1 MIGIF
6 SFLLIFAGI
15 GIIGGAIWIWKYK
28 NWSNIKKAVLII
40 ILVAGLAAVYA
51 SFGLFLMPPGQA
63 EYSTSGSNLG
73 EIDYDKII
81 SNAKKAE
88 YKVDGP
94 YYGNTKAKDAYG
106 LHPQNIKELDERLGD
121 DYRMT
126 WVYFYYTEDS
136 GFEATLPKKHD
147 DETKIR
153 FFNISES
160 TYGRSLNAPFELKD
174 LPSDEWIIERFKLM
188 FGFDEQKAQ
197 YYLAQL
203 KDSINRDQE
212 PEILIKE
219 TPDLLAVYNNFKETS
234 SNSTLS
240 LTLGAGTCKETFY
253 KGNEK
258 IGNIPYTIPNTR
270 ITLQDNG
277 HEYSIKID
285 RLGGVAPKIILSDK
299 EQKIPEEEYR
309 RIFKDMFTDLGLPA
323 EKVDEF
329 EFGRQQF

>member
-6 SFLLIFAGI
+6 SLLLIFAGI

-28 NWSNIKKAVLII
+28 NWSNIKKAALTI
-40 ILVAGLAAVYA
+40 ILAAGLLAVAYA
-51 SFGLFLMPPGQA
+51 SFGLFLMPSGQA

-81 SNAKKAE
+81 SNAKKSG
-88 YKVDGP
+88 YIVHV
-94 YYGNTKAKDAYG
+94 NTKNTIG
-106 LHPQNIKELDERLGD
+106 MHPQNIKELDERLGD
-121 DYRMT
+121 DYRIV
-126 WVYFYYTEDS
+126 WVYFDFTEKS
-136 GFEATLPKKHD
+136 GFEATLPKKQD

-197 YYLAQL
+197 YYLVQL

-240 LTLGAGTCKETFY
+240 LTLGVGTCKETFY
-253 KGNEK
+253 KGNET
-258 IGNIPYTIPNTR
+258 IGTIPYTIPNAK

-277 HEYSIKID
+277 HKYSIKID
-285 RLGGVAPKIILSDK
+285 RLGGVAPEIILGAK
-299 EQKIPEEEYR
+299 EQIPEEEYR

-329 EFGRQQF
+329 EFNFQQF

>member
-1 MIGIF
+1 MIDIF
-6 SFLLIFAGI
+6 SLLLIFAVI

-28 NWSNIKKAVLII
+28 NWSNIKKAVLTI
-40 ILVAGLAAVYA
+40 ILAAGLLTAVYA
-51 SFGLFLMPPGQA
+51 SIGLFLMPSGQA

-81 SNAKKAE
+81 SNAKKSG
-88 YKVDGP
+88 YIVHV
-94 YYGNTKAKDAYG
+94 NTKNTIG
-106 LHPQNIKELDERLGD
+106 MHPQNIKELDERLGD
-121 DYRMT
+121 DYRIYL
-126 WVYFYYTEDS
+126 VNFYFTEDS
-136 GFEATLPKKHD
+136 GFDATLPKKQGV
-147 DETKIR
+147 ETKIR

-160 TYGRSLNAPFELKD
+160 RYDRGFLAPFELKD

-197 YYLAQL
+197 HYLAQL

-253 KGNEK
+253 NGNET

-277 HEYSIKID
+277 HDYSIKID
-285 RLGGVAPKIILSDK
+285 RLGGVAPEIILSDK

-329 EFGRQQF
+329 EFSFQQF

>member
-6 SFLLIFAGI
+6 SLLLIFAGI

-28 NWSNIKKAVLII
+28 NWSNIKKAVLTI
-40 ILVAGLAAVYA
+40 ILAAGLLAVVYA
-51 SFGLFLMPPGQA
+51 SFGLFLMPSGQA

-81 SNAKKAE
+81 SNAKKSG
-88 YKVDGP
+88 YIVHV
-94 YYGNTKAKDAYG
+94 NTKNTIG
-106 LHPQNIKELDERLGD
+106 MHPQNIKELDERLGD
-121 DYRMT
+121 DYRI
-126 WVYFYYTEDS
+126 VLVHFHFTEDS
-136 GFEATLPKKHD
+136 GFEAALPKKHD

-153 FFNISES
+153 FFNISEN
-160 TYGRSLNAPFELKD
+160 TYGRSPNAPFELKD

-240 LTLGAGTCKETFY
+240 LTVGGGSCKETFY
-253 KGNEK
+253 KGNET
-258 IGNIPYTIPNTR
+258 IGTIPYTIPNAR
-270 ITLQDNG
+270 VTLQDNG
-277 HEYSIKID
+277 HEYIIKID
-285 RLGGVAPKIILSDK
+285 RLGGVAPEIILGAK
-299 EQKIPEEEYR
+299 EQIPEEEYR
-309 RIFKDMFTDLGLPA
+309 RIFKDMFTDLGLTA

-329 EFGRQQF
+329 EFNFQQF

>member
-1 MIGIF
+1 MIDIF
-6 SFLLIFAGI
+6 SLLLIFAVI

-28 NWSNIKKAVLII
+28 NWSNIKKAVLTI
-40 ILVAGLAAVYA
+40 ILAAGLLTAVYA
-51 SFGLFLMPPGQA
+51 SIGLFLMPSGQA

-81 SNAKKAE
+81 SNAKKSG
-88 YKVDGP
+88 YIVHV
-94 YYGNTKAKDAYG
+94 NTKNTIG
-106 LHPQNIKELDERLGD
+106 MHPQNIKELDERLGD
-121 DYRMT
+121 DYRIYL
-126 WVYFYYTEDS
+126 VNFYFTEDS
-136 GFEATLPKKHD
+136 GFDATLPKKQGV
-147 DETKIR
+147 ETKIR

-160 TYGRSLNAPFELKD
+160 RYDRGFLAPFELKD

-197 YYLAQL
+197 HYLAQL
-203 KDSINRDQE
+203 KDTINRDQE

-253 KGNEK
+253 NGNET

-277 HEYSIKID
+277 HDYSIKID
-285 RLGGVAPKIILSDK
+285 RLGGVAPEIILSDK

-329 EFGRQQF
+329 EFSFQQF

>member
-6 SFLLIFAGI
+6 SLLLIFAGI

-28 NWSNIKKAVLII
+28 NWSNIKKAVLTI
-40 ILVAGLAAVYA
+40 ILAAGLLAVVYA
-51 SFGLFLMPPGQA
+51 SFGLFLMPSGQA

-81 SNAKKAE
+81 SNAKKSG
-88 YKVDGP
+88 YIVHV
-94 YYGNTKAKDAYG
+94 NTKNTIG
-106 LHPQNIKELDERLGD
+106 MHPQNIKELDERLGD
-121 DYRMT
+121 DYRIV
-126 WVYFYYTEDS
+126 WVYFDFTEDSGFDS

-153 FFNISES
+153 FFNISEN
-160 TYGRSLNAPFELKD
+160 TYGRSPNAPFELKD

-240 LTLGAGTCKETFY
+240 LTVGGGSCKETFY
-253 KGNEK
+253 KGNET
-258 IGNIPYTIPNTR
+258 IGTIPYTIPNAR
-270 ITLQDNG
+270 VTLQDNG
-277 HEYSIKID
+277 HEYIIKID
-285 RLGGVAPKIILSDK
+285 RLGGVAPEIILGAK
-299 EQKIPEEEYR
+299 EQIPEEEYR

-329 EFGRQQF
+329 EFNFQQF

>member
-28 NWSNIKKAVLII
+28 NWSNIKKAVLTI

-51 SFGLFLMPPGQA
+51 SFGLFLMPSGQA

-81 SNAKKAE
+81 SNAKNAG
-88 YKVDGP
+88 YVVHV
-94 YYGNTKAKDAYG
+94 NTKNTIG
-106 LHPQNIKELDERLGD
+106 MHPQNIKELDERLGD
-121 DYRMT
+121 DYRI
-126 WVYFYYTEDS
+126 VLVNFYLTEDT
-136 GFEATLPKKHD
+136 GFDATLPKKPD

-160 TYGRSLNAPFELKD
+160 RYDRGFLAPFELKH

-188 FGFDEQKAQ
+188 FGLDEQKAQ
-197 YYLAQL
+197 HYLAQL

-219 TPDLLAVYNNFKETS
+219 TPDLLAVYNYFKETS

-253 KGNEK
+253 KGNET
-258 IGNIPYTIPNTR
+258 IGTIPYTIPNAR

-277 HEYSIKID
+277 HEYSINID
-285 RLGGVAPKIILSDK
+285 RLGGVAPYIILSDK

-329 EFGRQQF
+329 EFSRQQF

>member
-1 MIGIF
+1 MVGIF
-6 SFLLIFAGI
+6 SLLLIFAGI

-28 NWSNIKKAVLII
+28 NWSNIKKAALTI
-40 ILVAGLAAVYA
+40 ILAAGLLAVVYA
-51 SFGLFLMPPGQA
+51 SFGLFLMPSGQA

-81 SNAKKAE
+81 SNAKKSG
-88 YKVDGP
+88 YIVHV
-94 YYGNTKAKDAYG
+94 NTKNTIG
-106 LHPQNIKELDERLGD
+106 MHPQNIKELDERLGD
-121 DYRMT
+121 DYRIV
-126 WVYFYYTEDS
+126 WVYFDFTEDSGFDS
-136 GFEATLPKKHD
+136 GFEATLPKKQD

-153 FFNISES
+153 FFNINES

-197 YYLAQL
+197 YYLVQL

-240 LTLGAGTCKETFY
+240 LTVGGGSCKETFY
-253 KGNEK
+253 KGNET
-258 IGNIPYTIPNTR
+258 IGTIPYTIPNAR
-270 ITLQDNG
+270 VTLQDNG
-277 HEYSIKID
+277 HEYIIRID
-285 RLGGVAPKIILSDK
+285 RLGGVAPEIIIGAK
-299 EQKIPEEEYR
+299 EQIPEEEYR

-329 EFGRQQF
+329 EFNFQQF

>member
-28 NWSNIKKAVLII
+28 NWSNIKKAALTI
-40 ILVAGLAAVYA
+40 ILAAGLLAVVYA
-51 SFGLFLMPPGQA
+51 SFGLFLMPSGQA

-81 SNAKKAE
+81 SNAKKSG
-88 YKVDGP
+88 YIVHV
-94 YYGNTKAKDAYG
+94 NTKNTIG
-106 LHPQNIKELDERLGD
+106 MHPQNIKELDERLGD
-121 DYRMT
+121 DYRIV
-126 WVYFYYTEDS
+126 WVYFDFTEDS
-136 GFEATLPKKHD
+136 GFEATLPKKQD

-253 KGNEK
+253 KGDET

-299 EQKIPEEEYR
+299 EQKIPEEEFR
-309 RIFKDMFTDLGLPA
+309 RIFKDMFTNLGLPA
-323 EKVDEF
+323 EKMDEF
-329 EFGRQQF
+329 EFSFQRF

>member
-1 MIGIF
+1 MVGIF
-6 SFLLIFAGI
+6 SLLLIFAGI

-28 NWSNIKKAVLII
+28 NWSNIKKAALTI
-40 ILVAGLAAVYA
+40 ILAAGLLAVVYA
-51 SFGLFLMPPGQA
+51 SFGLLLMPSGQA

-81 SNAKKAE
+81 SNAKKSG
-88 YKVDGP
+88 YIVHV
-94 YYGNTKAKDAYG
+94 NTKNTIG
-106 LHPQNIKELDERLGD
+106 MHPQNIKELDERLGD
-121 DYRMT
+121 DYRIV
-126 WVYFYYTEDS
+126 WVYFDFTEDSGFDS
-136 GFEATLPKKHD
+136 GFEATLPKKQD

-153 FFNISES
+153 FFNINES

-197 YYLAQL
+197 YYLVQL

-240 LTLGAGTCKETFY
+240 LTVGGGSCKETFY
-253 KGNEK
+253 KGNET
-258 IGNIPYTIPNTR
+258 IGTIPYTIPNAR
-270 ITLQDNG
+270 VTLQDNG
-277 HEYSIKID
+277 HEYIIRID
-285 RLGGVAPKIILSDK
+285 RLGGVAPEIIIGAK
-299 EQKIPEEEYR
+299 EQIPEEEYR

-329 EFGRQQF
+329 EFNFQQF